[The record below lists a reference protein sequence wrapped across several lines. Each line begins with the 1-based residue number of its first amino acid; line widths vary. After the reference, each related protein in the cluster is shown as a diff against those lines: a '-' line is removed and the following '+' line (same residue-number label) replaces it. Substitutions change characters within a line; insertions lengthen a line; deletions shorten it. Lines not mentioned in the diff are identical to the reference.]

1 MNNDQWFFINDFD
14 EFVDHSR
21 SLVFKFFGEVN
32 KIADDSMTASLYEMS
47 KKETE
52 EMNETLTHDESAIII
67 RNHARK
73 QVNKKTKEI
82 RYCLTDKLLQSIIE
96 DLNNRMIS
104 NILNSL
110 VNKGVLDSAYDSDQN
125 DFIFWVKESLE
136 NDNTNNDR
144 KDNTETD

>member
-1 MNNDQWFFINDFD
+1 MSNDQWFFINDFD
-14 EFVDHSR
+14 DFVDHSR
-21 SLVFKFFGEVN
+21 SLVFKFFGDANE
-32 KIADDSMTASLYEMS
+32 IANDSMTESLYEMS

-67 RNHARK
+67 KNHAKK
-73 QVNKKTKEI
+73 QVNRKTKQA

-96 DLNNRMIS
+96 DLNSRMIS

-125 DFIFWVKESLE
+125 DFIFWLKEEEDDTKS
-136 NDNTNNDR
+136 NQ
-144 KDNTETD
+144 KSETD

>member
-14 EFVDHSR
+14 DFVDHSR
-21 SLVFKFFGEVN
+21 SLVFKFFGAVNEV
-32 KIADDSMTASLYEMS
+32 ADDSMTSSISQMS
-47 KKETE
+47 KKELTE
-52 EMNETLTHDESAIII
+52 MDKTLTHDESAIII
-67 RNHARK
+67 KNHARK
-73 QVNKKTKEI
+73 QINKKTKEV

-125 DFIFWVKESLE
+125 DFIFWVKDDDETQNKKS
-136 NDNTNNDR
+136 
-144 KDNTETD
+144 ETD

>member
-14 EFVDHSR
+14 DFVDHSR
-21 SLVFKFFGEVN
+21 SLVFKFFGEAN
-32 KIADDSMTASLYEMS
+32 KIADDSMTSSISKMS
-47 KKETE
+47 KKEVS

-67 RNHARK
+67 KNHARK
-73 QVNKKTKEI
+73 QINKKTKEV

-96 DLNNRMIS
+96 DMNNRMIS

-125 DFIFWVKESLE
+125 DFIFWVKDDDETQNKKS
-136 NDNTNNDR
+136 
-144 KDNTETD
+144 ETD

>member
-1 MNNDQWFFINDFD
+1 MKEEQWFFINDFD
-14 EFVDHSR
+14 DFVDHSR
-21 SLVFKFFGEVN
+21 SLVFKFFGAVNEV
-32 KIADDSMTASLYEMS
+32 ADDSMTSSISKMS
-47 KKETE
+47 KKELT

-67 RNHARK
+67 KNHAKK
-73 QVNKKTKEI
+73 QINKKTKEV

-125 DFIFWVKESLE
+125 DFIFWVKDDDETQNKKS
-136 NDNTNNDR
+136 
-144 KDNTETD
+144 ETD